1 MGMRTQYERMESN
14 MNTVAEL
21 LEVLSSYGI
30 TQCDEC
36 EIWGQAMN
44 IEENSGL
51 MMCPNCYEEEANQ

>member
-1 MGMRTQYERMESN
+1 
-14 MNTVAEL
+14 MNTVTEL

-36 EIWGQAMN
+36 EIWGESMN

-51 MMCPNCYEEEANQ
+51 MMCPNCYEEEANK